1 MSAISIEDYDLQEAI
16 NLCYA
21 ANQQD
26 APQTCE
32 FYLNQVLN
40 ILYGYLPP
48 DGRQK
53 LDLYLAEKQYIPP
66 VTIELSK

>member
-1 MSAISIEDYDLQEAI
+1 MDIKIQDYDLQEAI

-26 APQTCE
+26 APQTSE

-40 ILYGYLPP
+40 ILYGYLPS

-53 LDLYLAEKQYIPP
+53 LDTYLAEKQYLPP
-66 VTIELSK
+66 VTIQLSK

>member
-1 MSAISIEDYDLQEAI
+1 MDIKIQDYDLQEAI

-26 APQTCE
+26 APQTCK

-53 LDLYLAEKQYIPP
+53 LDVYLAEKQYIPP
-66 VTIELSK
+66 IKIELSK

>member
-1 MSAISIEDYDLQEAI
+1 MKNISIKDYDLQEAV

-40 ILYGYLPP
+40 ILYGYLPT
-48 DGRQK
+48 DGRK
-53 LDLYLAEKQYIPP
+53 NLDVYLAEKQYLPP
-66 VTIELSK
+66 VSIHLSK

>member
-1 MSAISIEDYDLQEAI
+1 MDIKIQDYDLQEAI

-26 APQTCE
+26 APQTSE

-40 ILYGYLPP
+40 ILYGYLPS

-53 LDLYLAEKQYIPP
+53 LDTYLAEKQYLAP
-66 VTIELSK
+66 VSIQLSK

>member
-1 MSAISIEDYDLQEAI
+1 MSAIKIEDYDLQEAI
-16 NLCYA
+16 NLCFA

-32 FYLNQVLN
+32 FYLNQVQN

-48 DGRQK
+48 DGR
-53 LDLYLAEKQYIPP
+53 EK
-66 VTIELSK
+66 VE

>member
-1 MSAISIEDYDLQEAI
+1 MDIKIQDYDLQEAI
-16 NLCYA
+16 SLCYA

-53 LDLYLAEKQYIPP
+53 LDVYLAEKQYIPP
-66 VTIELSK
+66 IKIELSK

>member
-1 MSAISIEDYDLQEAI
+1 MDIKIQDYDLQEAI
-16 NLCYA
+16 SLCYA

-26 APQTCE
+26 APQTSE

-48 DGRQK
+48 DGREK
-53 LDLYLAEKQYIPP
+53 LDVYLAEKQYIPP
-66 VTIELSK
+66 IKIELSK